1 MHPAMILAAQH
12 IAMRAKLNEVDPHD
26 VDDMRTRAEEVLD
39 HGSDFYRA
47 ITSFATRY
55 QVVRYEPDELA
66 REGRWLDHAI
76 EKELGLVRA
85 LPERRDLD
93 G

>member
-1 MHPAMILAAQH
+1 MHPAVILAAQH
-12 IAMRAKLNEVDPHD
+12 IAMRAKLNEVDALD
-26 VDDMRTRAEEVLD
+26 VDDMLARAEEILD

-47 ITSFATRY
+47 ITGFATRY
-55 QVVRYEPDELA
+55 QVVRHDAEALA
-66 REGRWLDHAI
+66 LEGRWLAHAV